1 MERNI
6 VQYYNLSEEVREIIE
21 GQSSLIEDL
30 FKELQKLQERVDELE
45 KTK

>member
-6 VQYYNLSEEVREIIE
+6 IQYYHLSDEVREIIE